1 MPLTHKVRRKQRD
14 DEDDASKKL
23 NASKR
28 EGVVIDSDVK
38 IQDGRINFNQT
49 PEQKRIH
56 TLDRTTKK
64 KKKHK
69 FGRRRTNTYD
79 GETTLQNR
87 TKILRHVNS
96 DTEDLSVSDES
107 SSEGDNDNF
116 PTKCSVKNGEV
127 LPLLGA
133 LSINTCQV
141 TLADRSKAYLCKNLD
156 LEADDV
162 SITYDVPNTRRSVT
176 YSNAGTFPMP
186 DAKRVG
192 HYDEPN
198 DEANVSQLGDERW
211 DGPGGVR
218 RSRSWYLCCP
228 GSGLAERPTNEDAAN
243 LSDGDRI
250 ATITSAPSPG
260 ENQYV
265 RFQFGVFVCRNNVL
279 FSSLLW
285 ISWYNYVI

>member
-1 MPLTHKVRRKQRD
+1 MPLTHKVRRKQRE
-14 DEDDASKKL
+14 DEDDTSKKL

-28 EGVVIDSDVK
+28 EGVVIESDVK
-38 IQDGRINFNQT
+38 IEDGQITFNQIS
-49 PEQKRIH
+49 EQKKIY
-56 TLDRTTKK
+56 TLDRPTKK

-79 GETTLQNR
+79 GETHQQSR
-87 TKILRHVNS
+87 TKILRHGNS

-107 SSEGDNDNF
+107 TSEDDNDKF
-116 PTKCSVKNGEV
+116 ATKCSVKNGED

-133 LSINTCQV
+133 LSINNCQV

-156 LEADDV
+156 LEGDDV

-186 DAKRVG
+186 DAKRAG

-198 DEANVSQLGDERW
+198 ESNASQLGEDWR
-211 DGPGGVR
+211 DGAGGVR

-228 GSGLAERPTNEDAAN
+228 GSGLAERPANDDTAN

-250 ATITSAPSPG
+250 ATITNAPSPG

-265 RFQFGVFVCRNNVL
+265 RFLVWCFECIF
-279 FSSLLW
+279 F
-285 ISWYNYVI
+285 IYY